1 MCWKTFSITTKTS
14 FSFGG
19 LNKNSPPSVLLSW
32 HTKTCVRKMLDGRYW
47 REMSCPYMAKEPS
60 PISDS
65 LETRDPGRF
74 FWNFPES
81 SEYLGITL
89 PKTIMQVTKNA
100 GLEDDSKLSKVGI
113 FYDFPCFFLFFC
125 SGVIRINGWNISPG
139 GATVKHLKIFRL
151 IYNSALETTALPPM
165 RKPEMEGWRDHHH
178 GLFTFCVKH
187 TKWFLKHQGKCL
199 CANICGNNQMHS

>member
-32 HTKTCVRKMLDGRYW
+32 HTTTCVRKMLDGRYW

-113 FYDFPCFFLFFC
+113 FYDFPCFFVRGLYVSTVETFHRGGQPLNTWKF
-125 SGVIRINGWNISPG
+125 SGLYITQPWR
-139 GATVKHLKIFRL
+139 
-151 IYNSALETTALPPM
+151 PP
-165 RKPEMEGWRDHHH
+165 H
-178 GLFTFCVKH
+178 C
-187 TKWFLKHQGKCL
+187 HQW
-199 CANICGNNQMHS
+199 GNLRWKDGEIIIMAF